1 MKNGILRI
9 TILLILLLALCG
21 CELQEVSDS
30 NISET
35 TEIAVNSEDINIVED
50 DTEIATDSSTEAIS
64 DTTIK
69 MDSEEVT
76 SDNGLNAG
84 EGVSSGSMA
93 TLSSGLSKKY
103 SVADMPAYSD
113 SPYCI
118 INDNKPMFSEEELI
132 DEPFEYYSEL
142 DSLGRCG
149 VAYANICKDIMPTV
163 ERGEIGQI
171 KPSGWH
177 TVKYNDRIDGNYLYN
192 RCHLIAYQL
201 AGENA
206 NEKNLITG
214 TRYLNVKGMLPF
226 ENMVADYVGTT
237 DNHVLYRVSPIYD
250 GDNLV
255 VSGVIMEAE
264 SVEDKGAGI
273 SFCVYV
279 YNVQP
284 GVIIDY
290 ANGESKADPDYLVPS
305 DMVDNDVEPSD
316 NNNTNNSQEDTDNN
330 ADYSSEESTTEANP
344 EITYIVNT
352 NTGKFHYPHCSSVK
366 QMADKNKWERTDTRD
381 DIIADGY
388 VPCKNCNP

>member
-9 TILLILLLALCG
+9 TILLVLLLALCG

-30 NISET
+30 YISDT
-35 TEIAVNSEDINIVED
+35 TEIAVNSEDNDSIDNETID
-50 DTEIATDSSTEAIS
+50 NDTEIATDSSTEALS
-64 DTTIK
+64 DTTTE
-69 MDSEEVT
+69 MDSEET
-76 SDNGLNAG
+76 AGDNGLNAG

-149 VAYANICKDIMPTV
+149 VAYANICKEIMPDA
-163 ERGEIGQI
+163 ERGEIGQV

-201 AGENA
+201 AGEND

-226 ENMVADYVGTT
+226 ENMVADYVDTT
-237 DNHVLYRVSPIYD
+237 DNHVLYRVTPIYD

-255 VSGVIMEAE
+255 ASGVIMEAE
-264 SVEDKGAGI
+264 SVEDKGDGLC
-273 SFCVYV
+273 FCVYV

-290 ANGESKADPDYLVPS
+290 ANGESEADPDYLVPS
-305 DMVDNDVEPSD
+305 DMVDNNFE
-316 NNNTNNSQEDTDNN
+316 
-330 ADYSSEESTTEANP
+330 YGSEESSTETDTETDTETITETDT

-352 NTGKFHYPHCSSVK
+352 NTGKFHYPNCSSVK